1 MDMVSA
7 IGSTIIDQMKSIPYG
22 LGYFGKMIESSAAFV
37 SRGKAARKILI
48 MQLLFT
54 FIEALPITS
63 ILAVVLGSSIFLM
76 GYPFLLSLGK
86 SSLIYSLLVT
96 IMSRELGPILIAFV
110 VTARSATAIATEIG
124 GMVTSHEIEAYIS
137 VGVDPIDHLGAPRFL
152 GVTGSMFFLTL
163 YFSFCGLLAP
173 AVIIQFIHPVPFAE
187 YFSGLF
193 EEFTIRTII
202 VSLVKSIFFGMI
214 IATVS
219 TYYGFAVERASTEV
233 PVAGIQ
239 AVGKSILFI
248 VLVDAFITVLSYVF

>member
-1 MDMVSA
+1 MLEKV
-7 IGSTIIDQMKSIPYG
+7 GVWVRQRTETVPYV
-22 LGYFGKMIESSAAFV
+22 LGYVGRMFSSAAFFI
-37 SRGKAARKILI
+37 SREKAARKILI

-54 FIEALPITS
+54 FIEALPIIVLLS
-63 ILAVVLGSSIFLM
+63 LALGTGLYLVAYS
-76 GYPFLLSLGK
+76 FLLSIGQ
-86 SSLIYSLLVT
+86 SALIYKLLVI

-152 GVTGSMFFLTL
+152 GVTGSMFFLNL

-173 AVIIQFIHPVPFAE
+173 AVIIQFVNPVPFAE

-193 EEFTIRTII
+193 EEFTIRIII

-239 AVGKSILFI
+239 AVGKSILFV
-248 VLVDAFITVLSYVF
+248 VLVDAFIT